1 MEVVDPEPEGRSE
14 EDRNIWDRLRTLY
27 GESVPND
34 MTEYSSV
41 DYNAET
47 APLLDDVQTIAMVPS
62 GSDIDDVESIGPSFN
77 VTDIADENEGQ
88 GDVVEETVKLSDAL
102 SALRTLRLYG
112 LQKCAELEPIG
123 DQIEAVLLR
132 QSVKM
137 ATQSKITSLEAGT
150 FQALNI
156 QYMFQYLLMSTQCVL
171 KIH

>member
-14 EDRNIWDRLRTLY
+14 EDRNIWHRLRTLY

-34 MTEYSSV
+34 ITEQLSV

-47 APLLDDVQTIAMVPS
+47 APLLDDDQIIAMVHS
-62 GSDIDDVESIGPSFN
+62 GSDIGDVESG
-77 VTDIADENEGQ
+77 DENEGQ
-88 GDVVEETVKLSDAL
+88 GDVVDETVKLSDAL

-137 ATQSKITSLEAGT
+137 ATQSKITDV
-150 FQALNI
+150 F
-156 QYMFQYLLMSTQCVL
+156 M
-171 KIH
+171 H